1 MEDII
6 PHLEKA
12 IQVVINESKFNLYP
26 DKNLSRSLV
35 KKRVWMI
42 MNYRIDNIIN
52 KLIP

>member
-1 MEDII
+1 MEDFER
-6 PHLEKA
+6 HLEKA